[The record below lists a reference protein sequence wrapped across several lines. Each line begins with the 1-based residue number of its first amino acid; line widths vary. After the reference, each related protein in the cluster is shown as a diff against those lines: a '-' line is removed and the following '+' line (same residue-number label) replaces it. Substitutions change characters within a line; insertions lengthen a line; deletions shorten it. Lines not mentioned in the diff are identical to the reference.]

1 MSMSLRIGI
10 REGVRTI
17 TRNGSLFF
25 LSLLVTA
32 ISLFLLA
39 LFSLVTVN
47 LYKSIEHLDEKIEII
62 VFLERTANV
71 ASLKENIAKINGVE
85 EVIFV
90 SSEQA
95 LAELKND
102 LQDTEEILNVFE
114 ENPLPASFRIKLQS
128 NFRNAQGL
136 EEISGKIM
144 LLPGIEETLY
154 GGELVDQLKKVTR
167 VIVIFDFGLLI
178 IIIFSVIF
186 VIFQTI
192 KLTIFARS
200 TEIEIMKLVGAS
212 NGFIAIPFTFEGIVQ
227 GFIGGI
233 IAFLLTLVTYRI
245 AGFFFGSLYFPHWWF
260 LLGTI
265 VGGIFFGII
274 GSSIAIR
281 RFLK

>member
-1 MSMSLRIGI
+1 MSLRIGV
-10 REGVRTI
+10 REGIRTI

-25 LSLLVTA
+25 LSLLVAA

-39 LFSLVTVN
+39 LFSLVTFN
-47 LYKSIEHLDEKIEII
+47 LYKAIGVLDEKIEII
-62 VFLERTANV
+62 AFLNERAN
-71 ASLKENIAKINGVE
+71 AEALKENIAKIRGVA
-85 EVIFV
+85 EVIYV

-95 LAELKND
+95 LADLRSE

-114 ENPLPASFRIKLQS
+114 ENPLPASFRVKLDRD
-128 NFRNAQGL
+128 FRNAPGL
-136 EEISGKIM
+136 QEISGKIM
-144 LLPGIEETLY
+144 LLAGIDETLY
-154 GGELVDQLKKVTR
+154 GGELVDQLKNVTNI
-167 VIVIFDFGLLI
+167 IVMFDLGLLA

-212 NGFIAIPFTFEGIVQ
+212 NGFIAIPFTFEGIIQ
-227 GFIGGI
+227 GLLGGI
-233 IAFLLTLVTYRI
+233 IAFLLTLVTYRV
-245 AGFFFGSLYFPHWWF
+245 ASYFFGSLYFPHWWF

-265 VGGIFFGII
+265 TGGVILGII
-274 GSSIAIR
+274 GSGIAVR

>member
-1 MSMSLRIGI
+1 MSLRIGI

-17 TRNGSLFF
+17 TRNASLFL
-25 LSLLVTA
+25 LSLLVAA

-47 LYKSIEHLDEKIEII
+47 LYKSIELLDEKIEII
-62 VFLERTANV
+62 VFLDRTANV
-71 ASLKENIAKINGVE
+71 ESLQENIEKLNGVN

-95 LAELKND
+95 LAELKNE

-114 ENPLPASFRIKLQS
+114 ENPLPASFRVKLES
-128 NFRNAQGL
+128 SFRNAEGL
-136 EEISGKIM
+136 EEISSKIM
-144 LLPGIEETLY
+144 LLSGIEETLY
-154 GGELVDQLKKVTR
+154 GGELVDQLKRVTR
-167 VIVIFDFGLLI
+167 VIVLFDLGLLL

-212 NGFIAIPFTFEGIVQ
+212 NGFIAVPFTFEGVVQ

-233 IAFLLTLVTYRI
+233 IAFLLTLITYRV
-245 AGFFFGSLYFPHWWF
+245 AGFFFGNLYFPHWWF

-265 VGGIFFGII
+265 VGGIVFGII

>member
-1 MSMSLRIGI
+1 MSLRIGL

-25 LSLLVTA
+25 LSLLVAA

-47 LYKSIEHLDEKIEII
+47 LYKAIEVLDEKIEII
-62 VFLERTANV
+62 AFLDRRANV
-71 ASLKENIAKINGVE
+71 NALKENIEKIKGVG
-85 EVIFV
+85 EVIYV

-95 LAELKND
+95 LADLKNE

-114 ENPLPASFRIKLQS
+114 ENPLPASFRIKLES
-128 NFRNAQGL
+128 DFRNAQGL
-136 EEISGKIM
+136 QEVSGKIM
-144 LLPGIEETLY
+144 LLAGIDETLY
-154 GGELVDQLKKVTR
+154 GGELVDQLKKVTS
-167 VIVIFDFGLLI
+167 VIVIFDLSLLV

-212 NGFIAIPFTFEGIVQ
+212 NAFIAIPFTFEGVVQ
-227 GFIGGI
+227 GLLGGI
-233 IAFLLTLVTYRI
+233 IAFLLTLITYRV
-245 AGFFFGSLYFPHWWF
+245 AGFFFGDLYFPHWWF

-265 VGGIFFGII
+265 IGGMFFGVI
-274 GSSIAIR
+274 GSGIAVR

>member
-1 MSMSLRIGI
+1 MSLRIGV

-17 TRNGSLFF
+17 TRNASLFF
-25 LSLLVTA
+25 LSLLVAA

-47 LYKSIEHLDEKIEII
+47 LHRATRILDEKIEII
-62 VFLERTANV
+62 AFLDRRAN
-71 ASLKENIAKINGVE
+71 ADQLKENIRKIKGVE
-85 EVIFV
+85 QVIYV

-95 LAELKND
+95 LNELRTE
-102 LQDTEEILNVFE
+102 LQNSEEVLNVFE
-114 ENPLPASFRIKLQS
+114 ENPLPASFQIKLES
-128 NFRNAQGL
+128 SFRNARGL
-136 EEISGKIM
+136 DEISGKIM
-144 LLPGIEETLY
+144 LLEGIDETLY
-154 GGELVDQLKKVTR
+154 GGELVDQLKRVTNI
-167 VIVIFDFGLLI
+167 IVIFDFGLLA

-212 NGFIAIPFTFEGIVQ
+212 DGFIAIPFTFEGIVQ
-227 GFIGGI
+227 GALGGF
-233 IAFLLTLVTYRI
+233 IAFVLTAITHRVAT
-245 AGFFFGSLYFPHWWF
+245 FFFDSVYFPHWYF

-265 VGGIFFGII
+265 SGGVIFGLI

>member
-1 MSMSLRIGI
+1 MALRIGV
-10 REGVRTI
+10 REGMRTI

-25 LSLLVTA
+25 LSLLVAA

-47 LYKSIEHLDEKIEII
+47 LYEAIRVLDEKIEII
-62 VFLERTANV
+62 AFLDRRADV
-71 ASLKENIAKINGVE
+71 DLLKENIQKITGVE
-85 EVIFV
+85 QVHYI

-95 LAELKND
+95 LADLRNE
-102 LQDTEEILNVFE
+102 LQDTEGILSVFE
-114 ENPLPASFRIKLQS
+114 ENPLPASFRIELEGS
-128 NFRNAQGL
+128 FRNARGL
-136 EEISGKIM
+136 EDISGKIM
-144 LLPGIEETLY
+144 LLEGIEETLY
-154 GGELVDQLKKVTR
+154 GGELVDQLKKITDA
-167 VIVIFDFGLLI
+167 IVMFDFGLLA

-227 GFIGGI
+227 GLLGGF
-233 IAFLLTLVTYRI
+233 IAFLLTVITYRV
-245 AGFFFGSLYFPHWWF
+245 ATFFFDNIYFPQGWF
-260 LLGTI
+260 FLGTI
-265 VGGIFFGII
+265 LGGMFFGII

>member
-1 MSMSLRIGI
+1 MSLRIGI
-10 REGVRTI
+10 REGARTI

-25 LSLLVTA
+25 LSLLVAA

-47 LYKSIEHLDEKIEII
+47 LHRAIRILDEKIEII
-62 VFLERTANV
+62 AFLDRRANV
-71 ASLKENIAKINGVE
+71 NLLHENIQKIKGVE
-85 EVIFV
+85 QVIYV

-95 LAELKND
+95 LLELRNE
-102 LQDTEEILNVFE
+102 LEDTEEILNVFE
-114 ENPLPASFRIKLQS
+114 ENPLPASFQIKLEGG
-128 NFRNAQGL
+128 FRNARGL
-136 EEISGKIM
+136 DEISSKIM
-144 LLPGIEETLY
+144 LLEGIDETLY
-154 GGELVDQLKKVTR
+154 GGELVDQLKKVTN
-167 VIVIFDFGLLI
+167 VIVIFDFGLLAI
-178 IIIFSVIF
+178 IVFSVIF

-212 NGFIAIPFTFEGIVQ
+212 DGFIAIPFTFEGIVQ
-227 GFIGGI
+227 GAIGGS
-233 IAFLLTLVTYRI
+233 IAFLLTVVTHRVSTY
-245 AGFFFGSLYFPHWWF
+245 FFDNVYFPHWWF

-265 VGGIFFGII
+265 LGGMLFGVI

>member
-1 MSMSLRIGI
+1 MSLRIGI
-10 REGVRTI
+10 REGMRTI

-25 LSLLVTA
+25 LSLLVAA

-47 LYKSIEHLDEKIEII
+47 LYQAINILDEKIEII
-62 VFLERTANV
+62 AFLDQRADV
-71 ASLKENIAKINGVE
+71 DVLKENIEKIKGVE
-85 EVIFV
+85 QVIYV

-95 LAELKND
+95 LTELRNE
-102 LQDTEEILNVFE
+102 LQDTEEILTVFE
-114 ENPLPASFRIKLQS
+114 ENPLPASFRIELES

-136 EEISGKIM
+136 NEISGKIM
-144 LLPGIEETLY
+144 LLQGIDETLY
-154 GGELVDQLKKVTR
+154 GGELVDQLKRVTR
-167 VIVIFDFGLLI
+167 VIVLFDFGLLA

-212 NGFIAIPFTFEGIVQ
+212 DSFIAIPFTFEGIVQ
-227 GFIGGI
+227 GMIGGF
-233 IAFLLTLVTYRI
+233 IAFLLTAITYRVST
-245 AGFFFGSLYFPHWWF
+245 FFFDNVYFPHWWF

-265 VGGIFFGII
+265 LGGMIFGVI
-274 GSSIAIR
+274 GSSFAMR

>member
-1 MSMSLRIGI
+1 MSLRIGV
-10 REGVRTI
+10 REGFRTI
-17 TRNGSLFF
+17 TRNASLFL
-25 LSLLVTA
+25 LSLLVAA

-47 LYKSIEHLDEKIEII
+47 LYKSIELLDEKIEII
-62 VFLERTANV
+62 VFLERTANIEG
-71 ASLKENIAKINGVE
+71 LQENIEKINGVE
-85 EVIFV
+85 QVIYV

-95 LAELKND
+95 LADLKTELE
-102 LQDTEEILNVFE
+102 DTEEILNVFE
-114 ENPLPASFRIKLQS
+114 ENPLPASFRVKLKS
-128 NFRNAQGL
+128 SFRNAQGL
-136 EEISGKIM
+136 QEISGKIM
-144 LLPGIEETLY
+144 LLSGVDETLY

-167 VIVIFDFGLLI
+167 VIVMFDFALLV

-212 NGFIAIPFTFEGIVQ
+212 NGFIAVPFTFEGVVQ
-227 GFIGGI
+227 GFVGGI
-233 IAFLLTLVTYRI
+233 IAFLLTLVTYHV
-245 AGFFFGSLYFPHWWF
+245 AGFFFGDLYFPHWWF

-265 VGGIFFGII
+265 AGGVFFGLI
-274 GSSIAIR
+274 GSGIAVR